1 MQYQTA
7 FQVSTD
13 MKRAKP
19 TIKQE
24 NTDNGEN
31 QIGTTDQT
39 ANNSEHQRTTNEQN
53 AS

>member
-1 MQYQTA
+1 
-7 FQVSTD
+7 

-24 NTDNGEN
+24 NTDNGE
-31 QIGTTDQT
+31 IGRSDQT
-39 ANNSEHQRTTNEQN
+39 ANNSEHQRTNNEQN